1 MNEQTHKFNAN
12 IAGMIDA
19 AAFVIEGVENLLK
32 EGSEIVDDNGVK
44 KIDVPPAY
52 YEELQASRD
61 PLEQISNWLINKD

>member
-61 PLEQISNWLINKD
+61 SLEQISNWLINKD

>member
-1 MNEQTHKFNAN
+1 MNDKTKTFNAN

-61 PLEQISNWLINKD
+61 TLEQISNWLINKD

>member
-19 AAFVIEGVENLLK
+19 AAFVLEGVQNLLK
-32 EGSEIVDDNGVK
+32 EGSQIVDDKGIK

-52 YEELQASRD
+52 FEELETARD
-61 PLEQISNWLINKD
+61 TLEQISNWLINKD

>member
-32 EGSEIVDDNGVK
+32 EGSENVDDNGVK

-61 PLEQISNWLINKD
+61 TLEQISNWLINKD